1 MNLIPPAVKKSI
13 KRTLQKIMKWL
24 NIDDL
29 GSKRPLKSL
38 FVGAFFIAG
47 FIPLLTYMVFVSLV
61 VCLGVFLLVVIEGGI
76 LIVAT
81 LTVMATLILP
91 ALIAGGLSLFLYA
104 AYNVFSLIKSIAV
117 PALHVP
123 EKHTSGYGF
132 KSEVKGEWLDEK
144 PEALGKP
151 RFRGGGKA
159 GKDSDGEADD
169 AKETKSTFLPEGQ
182 RPEVKG
188 PISA

>member
-13 KRTLQKIMKWL
+13 KRTLQKVMKWL

-29 GSKRPLKSL
+29 GSKRPFKSL
-38 FVGAFFIAG
+38 FVGAFLVAG
-47 FIPLLTYMVFVSLV
+47 FIPMLTYLLFVSVV

-81 LTVMATLILP
+81 VTVTATLILP

-104 AYNVFSLIKSIAV
+104 AYNVLSMVKGIVV
-117 PALHVP
+117 PALNMP
-123 EKHTSGYGF
+123 EKRPGGYGF
-132 KSEVKGEWLDEK
+132 KSEAKGEWLDEK
-144 PEALGKP
+144 PESLGKAH
-151 RFRGGGKA
+151 FRGGRKA

-169 AKETKSTFLPEGQ
+169 ANETKSTFLPEGQ
-182 RPEVKG
+182 LQKSTV
-188 PISA
+188 SAHA